1 MNYHEYK
8 IIRNIQKKI
17 YERKRSIFLIFTKL
31 YEQSSKIIFLATK

>member
-8 IIRNIQKKI
+8 IIRNIQKKFMK
-17 YERKRSIFLIFTKL
+17 EKDRFFLTFTKL